1 MLQIKNNCHTN
12 YSNGSWKNTL
22 FNLKKKKIKLYNC
35 KITHFLEDKVK
46 LKKKSRRGT
55 CYASRC

>member
-1 MLQIKNNCHTN
+1 MNMLQIKNNCHTN

-46 LKKKSRRGT
+46 LKKKK
-55 CYASRC
+55 

>member
-1 MLQIKNNCHTN
+1 MEVGRIHYLTYRKKN
-12 YSNGSWKNTL
+12 
-22 FNLKKKKIKLYNC
+22 KIKLYNC

>member
-1 MLQIKNNCHTN
+1 MEVGRI
-12 YSNGSWKNTL
+12 

-46 LKKKSRRGT
+46 LKKKK
-55 CYASRC
+55 